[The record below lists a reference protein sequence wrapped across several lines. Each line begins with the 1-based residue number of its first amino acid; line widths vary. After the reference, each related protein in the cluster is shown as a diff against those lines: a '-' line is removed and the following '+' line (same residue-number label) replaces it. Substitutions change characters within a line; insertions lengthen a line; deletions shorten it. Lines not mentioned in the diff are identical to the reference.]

1 MIFPR
6 FLKRPPR
13 PGSSEDRGKVL
24 RWPRSPAAG
33 AAAAGPNRRLQ
44 NFLRRVASGFAAGAT
59 DLDPWVVVL
68 CVPFLLSVFAVSAR
82 IGQETRQGL
91 VDLLRSHYGRAA
103 AIGCAGVVII
113 INMAMI
119 VADLMA
125 VTAGLGILLEQRR
138 ILFIAGAA
146 FSVWFILI
154 FHNYNKVTRVLVWLS
169 LPLFAYLASALL
181 AAPPLKQILVHTFVP
196 HVARDPGYAMTI
208 VALFGSLLTPYV
220 LIWQTSSRREQT
232 AVTVMESHSA
242 AHRAGT
248 FVTTL
253 ISYSVI
259 VAAASALNPG
269 SVPLGAKLASNIS
282 FRQAA
287 MALDPLG
294 QLGPVLFALGIIGA
308 GLVALPVLV
317 ASMCYA
323 TADAMGWKSG
333 LTENPWEAKRFYVL
347 ISAVIFLAA
356 AANFFPINPVKAIY
370 GSQVLAGIL
379 SAPILIFI
387 LLLSASVLV
396 QAQSVALAR
405 RKPAAPQA
413 RLQPQAAP
421 AQFPTARDYPWP
433 DSAPPRHESAPPSPP
448 DNFADRY

>member
-1 MIFPR
+1 
-6 FLKRPPR
+6 
-13 PGSSEDRGKVL
+13 
-24 RWPRSPAAG
+24 
-33 AAAAGPNRRLQ
+33 
-44 NFLRRVASGFAAGAT
+44 VASGFAAGAT
-59 DLDPWVVVL
+59 DLDPSLVITATVAAAAYGYTLLWVVVL
-68 CVPFLLSVFAVSAR
+68 CVPFLLSIFAVSAR

-220 LIWQTSSRREQT
+220 LIWQTSSRREQADV

-259 VAAASALNPG
+259 VAAAFALNPG
-269 SVPLGAKLASNIS
+269 SVPLGEELASNIS

-323 TADAMGWKSG
+323 TAEAMGWKSG
-333 LTENPWEAKRFYVL
+333 LSENPWEAKRFYVL
-347 ISAVIFLAA
+347 ISSAIFLAA
-356 AANFFPINPVKAIY
+356 AANFLAINQVKAIY

-379 SAPILIFI
+379 SAPILLSI
-387 LLLSASVLV
+387 LLLSNDRRVMRTTNTAS
-396 QAQSVALAR
+396 QNFWAGAASGALA
-405 RKPAAPQA
+405 AAG
-413 RLQPQAAP
+413 LLLLWWKL
-421 AQFPTARDYPWP
+421 F
-433 DSAPPRHESAPPSPP
+433 S
-448 DNFADRY
+448 